1 MDTHANDAYFNVYLP
16 LLAEGIAPPLPVVGG
31 SMSPYLVSGRDH
43 VFLCPLRGER
53 LRVGDICLYR
63 RENGAYILHRIVG
76 KKNGTFTFAGDA
88 QTERE
93 YGIRREQIL
102 ARVKLRKN
110 LSQAAAKGI
119 LSCHLPVSVVY
130 YMRTLYNRPDSA
142 RFRVKLCM
150 KAGGARLLPPLWE

>member
-76 KKNGTFTFAGDA
+76 QKHGTFTFAGDA

-102 ARVKLRKN
+102 ARVTAVERGGKRQSGGFWHLFFRTVWILVLPLRHRIT
-110 LSQAAAKGI
+110 AIYGR
-119 LSCHLPVSVVY
+119 
-130 YMRTLYNRPDSA
+130 MRGKSRGKDA
-142 RFRVKLCM
+142 
-150 KAGGARLLPPLWE
+150 